1 MIAVTP
7 SQMAGIDNF
16 TITEIGIPGMVLME
30 NAALSVVKEIEK
42 DIDCIKGKKYA
53 YWLVRAIMGRCLQL
67 QGIL

>member
-42 DIDCIKGKKYA
+42 ILTVSKGKSMPIG
-53 YWLVRAIMGRCLQL
+53 W
-67 QGIL
+67 